1 MKCFWKAHCV
11 GDIEVG
17 IALLKLAN
25 LYEKTN
31 EPDQAAAAYS
41 QVPLLLNPRE
51 RCSFFPIYRCSLFPG
66 TIASDSQLLL
76 QLNPT

>member
-51 RCSFFPIYRCSLFPG
+51 RCSLFPHKPM
-66 TIASDSQLLL
+66 QLIPRYNCL
-76 QLNPT
+76 

>member
-1 MKCFWKAHCV
+1 MKCFWKAHSV

-41 QVPLLLNPRE
+41 QVPLQLNPR
-51 RCSFFPIYRCSLFPG
+51 
-66 TIASDSQLLL
+66 
-76 QLNPT
+76 

>member
-41 QVPLLLNPRE
+41 QVPLQLITLQ
-51 RCSFFPIYRCSLFPG
+51 LFPH
-66 TIASDSQLLL
+66 IPMQLIPRYNCL
-76 QLNPT
+76 